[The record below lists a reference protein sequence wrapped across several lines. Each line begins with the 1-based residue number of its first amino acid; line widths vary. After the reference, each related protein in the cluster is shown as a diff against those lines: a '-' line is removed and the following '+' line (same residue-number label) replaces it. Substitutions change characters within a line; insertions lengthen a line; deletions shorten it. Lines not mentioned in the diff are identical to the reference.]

1 MQHGRALALRDDLQ
15 GIQCDEPL
23 SGNTNM
29 TLDQPRNLAASVL
42 QRLLNISKSEGEA
55 FDLVLTRYTLE
66 RLLYRLG
73 QSKYHDQFL
82 LKGAMLFAVWGG
94 ESHRPTRDVDLL
106 GFGTSELSQVVKI
119 VQDICQL
126 YVEPDGMEFLSDT
139 MRAIEIRED
148 QEYQG
153 VRVLFHA
160 RLENAIIPIQ
170 IDIGY
175 GDAVTPAPEDITYP
189 TVLDFAAPKLRA
201 YPIYSVVAEKFQA
214 MVWLGIA
221 NSRMKDFYDIW
232 IIMQKFPIEGHVLG
246 KAIEATFARRKT
258 PLPTE
263 APLALTQV
271 FANDATKQTQW
282 KAFLRKNALQV
293 DDLTFPDII
302 AALHVFLMP
311 PTLASAKGLAFNAY
325 WPSSGSWQA
334 KVETI

>member
-1 MQHGRALALRDDLQ
+1 MSIDH
-15 GIQCDEPL
+15 P
-23 SGNTNM
+23 S
-29 TLDQPRNLAASVL
+29 NLPASVR
-42 QRLLNISKSEGEA
+42 QRLLNIAKRDGEA
-55 FDLVLTRYTLE
+55 FDLVLTRYALE

-73 QSKYHDQFL
+73 QSQYHGQFL

-106 GFGTSELSQVVKI
+106 GFGSSELPQVVKI
-119 VQDICQL
+119 FQDICQ
-126 YVEPDGMEFLSDT
+126 VSVGPDGLEFLPDT
-139 MRAIEIRED
+139 MRAVEIRED

-153 VRVLFHA
+153 VRVSFEA
-160 RLENAIIPIQ
+160 RLGNAVIPIQ

-232 IIMQKFPIEGHVLG
+232 IIMQKFPFEGHILG
-246 KAIEATFARRKT
+246 EAIEATFARRQT

-263 APLALTQV
+263 APLALTQA
-271 FANDATKQTQW
+271 FANDAAKQTQW
-282 KAFLRKNALQV
+282 KAFLRKNALPV

-302 AALHVFLMP
+302 TALHGFLMP
-311 PTLASAKGLAFNAY
+311 PTLASAKRLAFNAK
-325 WPSSGSWQA
+325 WPASGQWQSKA
-334 KVETI
+334 